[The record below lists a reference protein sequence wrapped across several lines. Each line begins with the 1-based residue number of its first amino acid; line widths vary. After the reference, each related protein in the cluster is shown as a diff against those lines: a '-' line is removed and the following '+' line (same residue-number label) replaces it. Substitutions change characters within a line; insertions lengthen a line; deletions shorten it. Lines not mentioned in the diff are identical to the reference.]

1 MPRPRSRPDLVDAL
15 ATAAPLATRWIER
28 VLAAGEPPLTVA
40 QYLALRAVRAEQLT
54 GAELA
59 RRAGVSA
66 AAVSQLLAGL
76 QDAGWVEGSPAPD
89 DRRRQDLSLTPAG
102 RSALAGASELLRAR
116 IGPLLELPRPE
127 RDALARSLERLEAA
141 LTGTAPPRRRPPP
154 PGPRHRRG
162 P

>member
-1 MPRPRSRPDLVDAL
+1 MPPPRRQLDLVDSL

-28 VLAAGEPPLTVA
+28 LLATHDQPMTVA
-40 QYLALRAVRAEQLT
+40 QYLALRAVSVEQLT
-54 GAELA
+54 AGELA

-76 QDAGWVEGSPAPD
+76 QEFGWVARSPTPD
-89 DRRRQDLSLTPAG
+89 DRRSQGLLLTPAG
-102 RSALAGASELLRAR
+102 REVLARASELLRAR

-127 RDALARSLERLEAA
+127 QLALARSLERLEAA
-141 LTGTAPPRRRPPP
+141 LAGTAPPRRPRP
-154 PGPRHRRG
+154 PGPKHPRR